1 MADFKGLRY
10 YFIVFLSLFSFPFAL
25 LLVEAVPLPPDA
37 FYANFRGSSLEHD
50 ADFV

>member
-1 MADFKGLRY
+1 MADFKGLRS

-37 FYANFRGSSLEHD
+37 F
-50 ADFV
+50 